1 MTNHVQLAPK
11 RKAVAAQPLT
21 ARPIDPNGWDV
32 VSAVLIRDLNA
43 AIATAKKSPQ
53 AFRSEPVAEAV
64 VEGRFGD
71 WRIAPDGS
79 GRLINLA
86 VPLKDVSVSYL
97 GNREMLETATAMVRV
112 ELEYIPSG
120 TRMMAGPNGAEKK
133 VETHL
138 LVIRTRPDPMRLMA
152 DGDHRVAQV
161 LGIDGGD
168 VLGTRLKSVLKVG
181 LDKWF
186 NENLAAFEHVFA
198 TINVAQAVSEDTE
211 GGFNWL
217 VPSAVSYAF
226 GHNTLDPERSVLAI
240 LCQTG
245 GRKADGLIAQAQA
258 DMVPDNATSA
268 FCISRPRLVHEMI
281 AKSLPLSFDGLS
293 AKDLT
298 FSAKDTQ
305 VNLARP
311 LRLKNV
317 KDPDSGKTYSPIMQR
332 LAVQVGETEVRMES
346 ETETEITAGV
356 WSIVNTI
363 DKYTYAL
370 GRNAKGNKIL
380 KVERTFHDD
389 RRQTRQDKT
398 ATILEWVVRGLALV
412 AGIVAIA
419 ATGGVAGVAFG
430 VAVALSAGVITREAI
445 KLAGGTDGPSIDLL
459 VTNAQQAVTWSTA
472 RRFDPVF
479 VALNGGLQVGGISG
493 SDGLLGTAEDP
504 QVAFQ
509 QPFAAVMAARAGRAL
524 G

>member
-1 MTNHVQLAPK
+1 
-11 RKAVAAQPLT
+11 
-21 ARPIDPNGWDV
+21 
-32 VSAVLIRDLNA
+32 
-43 AIATAKKSPQ
+43 
-53 AFRSEPVAEAV
+53 
-64 VEGRFGD
+64 
-71 WRIAPDGS
+71 
-79 GRLINLA
+79 
-86 VPLKDVSVSYL
+86 
-97 GNREMLETATAMVRV
+97 
-112 ELEYIPSG
+112 
-120 TRMMAGPNGAEKK
+120 
-133 VETHL
+133 
-138 LVIRTRPDPMRLMA
+138 
-152 DGDHRVAQV
+152 
-161 LGIDGGD
+161 
-168 VLGTRLKSVLKVG
+168 
-181 LDKWF
+181 
-186 NENLAAFEHVFA
+186 
-198 TINVAQAVSEDTE
+198 
-211 GGFNWL
+211 
-217 VPSAVSYAF
+217 
-226 GHNTLDPERSVLAI
+226 
-240 LCQTG
+240 
-245 GRKADGLIAQAQA
+245 
-258 DMVPDNATSA
+258 
-268 FCISRPRLVHEMI
+268 
-281 AKSLPLSFDGLS
+281 
-293 AKDLT
+293 
-298 FSAKDTQ
+298 
-305 VNLARP
+305 
-311 LRLKNV
+311 
-317 KDPDSGKTYSPIMQR
+317 MQR